1 MSSLNIKQ
9 GSDAHF
15 PDYPLAS
22 PSNNE
27 IDLLNLISVLW
38 RAKKTVMAVVFG
50 FAMAFARAV
59 GEYGSVIFIAGN
71 MPMVSEITPL
81 IIIGKLEQ
89 YDYAGATAVAS
100 VMLLISFIL
109 PQKWTSAAVVTP
121 PEPVQWQELEKS
133 FTKLRVLDLD
143 IKIDRTEAFNLFI
156 KKFQSVS
163 LLEEYL
169 RSSPYVMDQLKEA
182 KIDELDL
189 HRAIVALSEKMKAV
203 DDNASKKKDEPSLYT
218 SWTLSF
224 TAPTSEEAQT
234 VLSGYIDYISALV
247 VKESIEN
254 VRNKLEIKTQFEKE
268 KLAQDRIKTKNQL
281 DANIQRL
288 NYSLDIANAAG
299 IKKPVYSNGQAVKDD
314 PDFSISLGADGIE
327 RKLEIEKAVTDVAE
341 LNGELR
347 NRQYLVEQLTKANI
361 NDVNFTPF
369 KYQLSPSLPVK
380 KDGPGK
386 AIIVIL
392 SALIGGMV
400 ACGSV
405 LLRYAMAS
413 RKQDAMMADH
423 LV

>member
-1 MSSLNIKQ
+1 MSTLNIKQ
-9 GSDAHF
+9 ESDSHF
-15 PDYPLAS
+15 PDYHLA
-22 PSNNE
+22 PAGNNE
-27 IDLLNLISVLW
+27 IDLLNLIEVLW
-38 RAKKTVMAVVFG
+38 HAKKQIMAVVF
-50 FAMAFARAV
+50 AFAC
-59 GEYGSVIFIAGN
+59 
-71 MPMVSEITPL
+71 
-81 IIIGKLEQ
+81 IG
-89 YDYAGATAVAS
+89 
-100 VMLLISFIL
+100 LLVSFIL
-109 PQKWTSAAVVTP
+109 PQKWTSAAVITP
-121 PEPVQWQELEKS
+121 AEPVQWQDLEKT
-133 FTKLRVLDLD
+133 FTNLRVLDLD

-224 TAPTSEEAQT
+224 TAPTSEEAQK
-234 VLSGYIDYISALV
+234 VLAGYIDYISALV
-247 VKESIEN
+247 VKESLEN
-254 VRNKLEIKTQFEKE
+254 VRNKLEIRTQFEKE

-347 NRQYLVEQLTKANI
+347 NRQYLVEQLTKANV
-361 NDVNFTPF
+361 NDVDFTPF
-369 KYQLSPSLPVK
+369 KYQLRPTLPVK

-400 ACGSV
+400 ACGGV
-405 LLRYAMAS
+405 LLRHAMAS

>member
-1 MSSLNIKQ
+1 MSSMNIKQ

-15 PDYPLAS
+15 PEYPLAS

-27 IDLLNLISVLW
+27 IDLLNLIEVLW
-38 RAKKTVMAVVFG
+38 RAKKTVMAVVF
-50 FAMAFARAV
+50 AFAC
-59 GEYGSVIFIAGN
+59 AG
-71 MPMVSEITPL
+71 
-81 IIIGKLEQ
+81 
-89 YDYAGATAVAS
+89 
-100 VMLLISFIL
+100 LLISFIL

-121 PEPVQWQELEKS
+121 PEPVQWQALEKT

-169 RSSPYVMDQLKEA
+169 RSTPYVMDQLKEA

-203 DDNASKKKDEPSLYT
+203 EPSLYT

-392 SALIGGMV
+392 SAMIGGMV
-400 ACGSV
+400 ACGGV

-413 RKQDAMMADH
+413 RKQDAVMEEH